1 MFSITCNQGKGRFPP
16 ERSLS
21 HAPPVFLKNP
31 RLFNDPDFTVDFEM
45 PKADRRAKALATRLK
60 DETKS
65 VHILRALDLVV
76 AQPEGALRKLPIVTK
91 FKEVQNL
98 PKG

>member
-1 MFSITCNQGKGRFPP
+1 
-16 ERSLS
+16 
-21 HAPPVFLKNP
+21 
-31 RLFNDPDFTVDFEM
+31 M